1 MIVVKTK
8 YKQIIS
14 RNTTSKLSITM
25 LLSEN
30 QNRDKVV
37 SKNRQKLNKAD
48 TSSSQNNII
57 ISQKQTKIDKF
68 IHKLHS
74 LHSFI

>member
-1 MIVVKTK
+1 
-8 YKQIIS
+8 
-14 RNTTSKLSITM
+14 M

-68 IHKLHS
+68 AHKLHS